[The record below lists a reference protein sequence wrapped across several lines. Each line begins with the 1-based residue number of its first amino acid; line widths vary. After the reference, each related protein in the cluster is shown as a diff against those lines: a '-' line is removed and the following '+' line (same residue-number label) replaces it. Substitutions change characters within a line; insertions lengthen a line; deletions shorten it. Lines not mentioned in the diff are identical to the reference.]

1 MFYHIIAMQ
10 VGYQFIDKNKQ
21 IIRKP
26 DLNKKY
32 IILKSF
38 RIIKL

>member
-10 VGYQFIDKNKQ
+10 VVYQFIDKNKQ

-26 DLNKKY
+26 DFNKLYK
-32 IILKSF
+32 ILKSF
-38 RIIKL
+38 LIIKL